1 MGIKAIGKSEH
12 PGSVY
17 RNTAVWY
24 SALFL
29 AAAVFVFLPF
39 ALTKRSFVY
48 KVDGA
53 SQYIVYLRYMGAWLR
68 NSVKNLLHGQF
79 VPLMYDFSIGMGD
92 DINAIVRF
100 HPLDFLSVFVPG
112 RYTEYLYEAIL
123 LLRYYLSGLSF
134 CVFALSWN
142 DPARAGS
149 GRLPFRIVPVNVLTG
164 ALVYVFSGYMLM
176 RVMNHP
182 TYAAPFILLPMLLL
196 GIERTAEGKGTVLFP
211 AAVALSFISNYYFM
225 YISSIALACY
235 VLLRLPALLS
245 VHVKGERL
253 KNAILLFGKLA
264 LLYLLGLGMSL
275 ITLLP
280 TLLRYFSS
288 YRTHQTSAA
297 KNLLYYADIR
307 RYGAWLLNLI
317 APYVSSG
324 NGTNL
329 NFAVT
334 VFPLILILFFC
345 CARKL
350 RVLKGTLL
358 LELFCLLVPAAGY
371 VLAAFNNENNR
382 WMFLIALSLGMAAA
396 LCTDYLAEMSGREQ
410 ILLAAAGIAYA
421 AAAAAGRMVN
431 GGWYYPA
438 AALML
443 LISLA
448 VLIVLV
454 RRGAGVKAV
463 RGALLV
469 LTFLS
474 VVLNAWMTYLPA
486 FGNLAVRCKLQGKAF
501 SWYTSSPMRA
511 AGQISDDS
519 FYRVELSGVDNGRE
533 NAGIYYGTNG
543 VSMYNSIL
551 NADMICEMMAEDNA
565 GLDAV
570 THMQDLD
577 TRTVAEALA
586 GVRYYATKREGM
598 VPFGF
603 SPEPVLRLEKTVV
616 YRNAYALPF
625 GYTYDRVIPE
635 DIRSGLD
642 AEQQEYVLL
651 SSASV
656 KEEDLSSM
664 GGLEVLSGAP
674 EETGSLT
681 VPLILPETGT
691 DVERTAE
698 GYRIPD
704 KKGSITIPCEQKS
717 GYTAMLRLKGFSS
730 DRELSKVVIKCGR
743 MKKRITLRSPEQAYT
758 IGREDYL
765 IDLMEAG
772 DMSGEGQQEIVIS
785 FRNSGLFRLEGAEIV
800 YLPADPIAIAV
811 EERSREALA
820 DAVFLPNRITGSV
833 TLTGEKLM
841 VFSLLFQKGWTLL
854 VDGIQTPL
862 VRANGCWTGAVIGP
876 GEHRIELSYVTPG
889 LRAGALISALSLI
902 AWILLAALSG
912 KRRRDR
918 RGDRS

>member
-1 MGIKAIGKSEH
+1 M
-12 PGSVY
+12 Y

-68 NSVKNLLHGQF
+68 DFVKNLLHGQF

-123 LLRYYLSGLSF
+123 LMRYYLSGLSF

-149 GRLPFRIVPVNVLTG
+149 DRLPFRVVPVNVLTG
-164 ALVYVFSGYMLM
+164 ALIYVFSGYMLM

-196 GIERTAEGKGTVLFP
+196 GIERTAEGKGIVLFP

-245 VHVKGERL
+245 VHEKGERL
-253 KNAILLFGKLA
+253 KKALLLFCRLA
-264 LLYLLGLGMSL
+264 FLYLLGLGMSL

-334 VFPLILILFFC
+334 VFPLLLILFFC
-345 CARKL
+345 CAKKL
-350 RVLKGTLL
+350 RALKGSLV
-358 LELFCLLVPAAGY
+358 LELICLLVPAAGY

-396 LCTDYLAEMSGREQ
+396 LCADHLAELGRREQ
-410 ILLAAAGIAYA
+410 ILLAVSGIAYA
-421 AAAAAGRMVN
+421 AAAAAGRLMN

-438 AALML
+438 AAAML

-448 VLIVLV
+448 VLILLV
-454 RRGAGVKAV
+454 RRGAGAKAV
-463 RGALLV
+463 RGALLG

-486 FGNLAVRCKLQGKAF
+486 FGNLAASCKMQGTAF
-501 SWYTSSPMRA
+501 EWYLNSPMGA
-511 AGQISDDS
+511 AGELSDDS
-519 FYRVELSGVDNGRE
+519 FYRVELSGVINGRE

-551 NADMICEMMAEDNA
+551 NADMIREMMAEDNA

-577 TRTVAEALA
+577 ARTAAGALA

-598 VPFGF
+598 IPHGF
-603 SPEPVLRLEKTVV
+603 SKEPVLRQGKIVV
-616 YRNAYALPF
+616 YRSEYALPF

-635 DIRSGLD
+635 KVRSGLD

-651 SSASV
+651 SAASV
-656 KEEDLSSM
+656 TEEDLPSM
-664 GGLEVLSGAP
+664 GGLEVMSGAP
-674 EETGSLT
+674 EESKSVS
-681 VPLILPETGT
+681 VPIALPDAGT
-691 DVERTAE
+691 DVERTE
-698 GYRIPD
+698 DGYRVPN
-704 KKGSITIPCEQKS
+704 KKGSIILPYEQRS
-717 GYTAMLRLKGFSS
+717 GYTAMLRLKGFTSE
-730 DRELSKVVIKCGR
+730 RELSRVLIKRGR
-743 MKKRITLRSPEQAYT
+743 MKKRISLRSPEQAYT

-765 IDLMEAG
+765 IDLMETG
-772 DMSGEGQQEIVIS
+772 DAPAEGQQEIVIS
-785 FRNSGLFRLEGAEIV
+785 FRNPGLFRLEEAQIV
-800 YLPADPIAIAV
+800 YIPADPAAAAV
-811 EERSREALA
+811 SERSREALT
-820 DAVFLPNRITGSV
+820 DAAFLPNRVTGSV
-833 TLTGEKLM
+833 NLTGEKLM
-841 VFSLLFQKGWTLL
+841 VFSLLFQKGWTLF
-854 VDGIQTPL
+854 VDGVRTPL
-862 VRANGCWTGAVIGP
+862 IRANGCWTGAVIGP
-876 GEHRIELSYVTPG
+876 GEHSIELSYVTPG
-889 LRAGALISALSLI
+889 LRAGALISALCLT
-902 AWILLAALSG
+902 AWILLAAFSG
-912 KRRRDR
+912 KRRRYR
-918 RGDRS
+918 RGDRP